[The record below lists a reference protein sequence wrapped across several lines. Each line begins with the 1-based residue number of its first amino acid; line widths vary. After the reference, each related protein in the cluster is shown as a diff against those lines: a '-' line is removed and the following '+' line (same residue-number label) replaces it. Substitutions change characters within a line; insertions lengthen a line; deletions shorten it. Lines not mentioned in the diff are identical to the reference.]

1 MTDSREYFEQSQL
14 WGQEAEPYQQRVRED
29 LLDLIPPDVRSVLDV
44 GCGDGFVISGLDEK
58 IEAVGVDLSAEAL
71 KHVRRPTKQ
80 ASITELPFADGSF
93 DLVMANDVLEH
104 LGDADF
110 AKATAELRRVSRRYV
125 LVTVPF
131 MENLVAGMTR
141 CGACG
146 VTYHVNHHVRNFG
159 VQEMAGLLGGAA
171 PAAVVFSGAAVDA
184 AEVISRE
191 MRVKMGVA
199 AQWDLAK
206 CPHCGANASLGGSPA
221 MRDAGDRA
229 AVELARLRGNTH
241 YDRSEI
247 IALFDQKKCGM
258 RNAEC
263 GISEQDALS
272 DANPVHSDDSGKSP
286 GNALPGLNTD
296 NPAVPTA
303 RPSLVLL
310 SKGRT
315 APVSATVTV
324 RDQQL
329 CLQPAE
335 PSARENP
342 SIRLA
347 LSVGQCVYLYG
358 HPSRLGDALVV
369 PPWFGADRLAGIS
382 AAEQV
387 ISPADADEL
396 LLVTLQGALVRAD
409 KLEVDLQNARA
420 FVSALERQIG
430 GREQLEI
437 SLQNIRAENDA
448 LKVRIGQLEQ
458 QLADS
463 KSILGRLTR

>member
-44 GCGDGFVISGLDEK
+44 GCGDGFVLSGLDEK
-58 IEAVGVDLSAEAL
+58 IEAMGVDLSAEAI

-131 MENLVAGMTR
+131 VENLAAGMTR

-146 VTYHVNHHVRNFG
+146 VTYHVNHHVRHFG
-159 VQEMAGLLGGAA
+159 VQEMAGLLGGVA
-171 PAAVVFSGAAVDA
+171 PAAVVFTGAAVDA

-206 CPHCGANASLGGSPA
+206 CPQCGANASLGGSPA
-221 MRDAGDRA
+221 LRDAGDRA

-247 IALFDQKKCGM
+247 MALFDLNKH
-258 RNAEC
+258 
-263 GISEQDALS
+263 DAPNEPR
-272 DANPVHSDDSGKSP
+272 AQ
-286 GNALPGLNTD
+286 ATD
-296 NPAVPTA
+296 RVTA
-303 RPSLVLL
+303 CRPSLVLL
-310 SKGRT
+310 SQGRT
-315 APVSATVTV
+315 SPVPAMVTV

-329 CLQPAE
+329 CLQ
-335 PSARENP
+335 SADASALENP
-342 SIRLA
+342 SLRLA
-347 LSVGQCVYLYG
+347 ISIGQCVYLYG

-369 PPWFGADRLAGIS
+369 PQWFAADRVAGIS
-382 AAEQV
+382 VAEQV
-387 ISPADADEL
+387 VAPADANEL
-396 LLVTLQGALVRAD
+396 LLVTLNGALVRAD
-409 KLEVDLQNARA
+409 KLEVDLQNVRA
-420 FVSALERQIG
+420 YVAALERQIG

-437 SLQNIRAENDA
+437 NLQNIRAENVA
-448 LKVRIGQLEQ
+448 LKVRVGQLEQ
-458 QLADS
+458 QLADG
-463 KSILGRLTR
+463 KSFMGRLTK